1 MIFAKLIR
9 IEHAKPQAVRLW
21 RFARQVARHFGED
34 RCSRVAGALSFA
46 SILSLVPLTAVA
58 LGMLSVFPVF
68 QSWMAAI
75 QDFIYGNF
83 VPASG
88 EVVQK
93 YLEQFAHKTG
103 RLTALGLLFL
113 AITSVL
119 MMATIELAFND
130 IWRVRQQR
138 KLMHRFLTYW
148 AILTLGPFLIGVSLT
163 LTSQLFSLPLFGG
176 PGILRGLRGVVQQGL
191 PAVFE
196 VLAFLMLYM
205 LVPNAPVKWRHALL
219 GSVCAALLF
228 EVAKRGFAYYVT
240 QVPTYQTIYGAVAAL
255 PIFLIWIYLS
265 WLVVLLGAV
274 VAANL
279 GGAERDRA

>member
-1 MIFAKLIR
+1 
-9 IEHAKPQAVRLW
+9 
-21 RFARQVARHFGED
+21 
-34 RCSRVAGALSFA
+34 
-46 SILSLVPLTAVA
+46 
-58 LGMLSVFPVF
+58 
-68 QSWMAAI
+68 
-75 QDFIYGNF
+75 
-83 VPASG
+83 
-88 EVVQK
+88 
-93 YLEQFAHKTG
+93 LE
-103 RLTALGLLFL
+103 
-113 AITSVL
+113 
-119 MMATIELAFND
+119 
-130 IWRVRQQR
+130 
-138 KLMHRFLTYW
+138 
-148 AILTLGPFLIGVSLT
+148 T

-279 GGAERDRA
+279 GGTERDRA

>member
-1 MIFAKLIR
+1 MIFARHIR
-9 IEHAKPQAVRLW
+9 FKQARPQAVRLW
-21 RFARQVARHFGED
+21 RFVRQVVSRFGED
-34 RCSRVAGALSFA
+34 RCSRVAGALAFTT
-46 SILSLVPLTAVA
+46 ILSLVPLTAVA
-58 LGMLSVFPVF
+58 LGMLSVYPVF

-75 QDFIYGNF
+75 QDFIYSNF

-88 EVVQK
+88 DVVQQ

-103 RLTALGLLFL
+103 QLTAFGLLFL
-113 AITSVL
+113 AVTAVL

-138 KLMHRFLTYW
+138 KLLQRFLTYW

-163 LTSQLFSLPLFGG
+163 LTSQLFSLPLFVG
-176 PGILRGLRGVVQQGL
+176 PGILRAISGVFQLGL
-191 PAVFE
+191 PVVFE

-205 LVPNAPVKWRHALL
+205 LVPNTPVKWRHALL

-228 EVAKRGFAYYVT
+228 ELAKRGFAYYVA

-279 GGAERDRA
+279 GGTGRDRV